1 MKYEKYPFL
10 NKPISRFIFGCDLN
24 KMHQGEDVSSLLDSI
39 YDLGINTFDT
49 ARGYGESE
57 KVLSKWL
64 KTKDRE
70 KIVVISKCCLPDKN
84 NNNQDRLSI
93 ENIISD
99 VNTSIKT
106 LDTYIDILYLHRDNK
121 LVPVKPIIDTLNTL
135 IKEGKVKSLGV
146 SNWKVDRIKEAND
159 YAKENNLIGFSVSSP
174 AYSLANMEYDYWK
187 GGDGCVSIQ
196 GDNNLKERLF
206 YKENKMPVFPYSSLG
221 RGFFAGIYS
230 SSDPRFKDSLKE
242 ETLKQYY
249 YPVNIN
255 RLKKAEELA
264 KKHSCSVA
272 QINFAFLLNQDFNCH
287 PVVATSNPSRM
298 KENIDSLNIK
308 LTKEELDYLIH

>member
-10 NKPISRFIFGCDLN
+10 NKNVSRFIFGCDL
-24 KMHQGEDVSSLLDSI
+24 KEMHLGMDVSSLLDSI

-70 KIVVISKCCLPDKN
+70 KIVIISKCCLPFN
-84 NNNQDRLSI
+84 NEDRLSA

-99 VNTSIKT
+99 VNTS
-106 LDTYIDILYLHRDNK
+106 LSVLGTYIDILYLHRDNH
-121 LVPVKPIIDTLNTL
+121 LVPVEVLIDTLNKF
-135 IKEGKVKSLGV
+135 IKDGKVKAIGV
-146 SNWKVDRIKEAND
+146 SNWKIDRIKKAND
-159 YAKENNLIGFSVSSP
+159 YARKNNLIGFSVSSP

-206 YKENKMPVFPYSSLG
+206 YKENNIPVFPYSSLG
-221 RGFFAGIYS
+221 RGFFAGICSYN
-230 SSDPRFKDSLKE
+230 DPKFKESLKY

-249 YPVNIN
+249 YPINIE

-264 KKHSCSVA
+264 KKHNCSVA
-272 QINFAFLLNQDFNCH
+272 QINFAFMLQQDFYCH
-287 PVVATSNPSRM
+287 PVVATNNPKRM
-298 KENIDSLNIK
+298 KENIDSLNVH
-308 LTKEELDYLIH
+308 LTKEELEYLIK